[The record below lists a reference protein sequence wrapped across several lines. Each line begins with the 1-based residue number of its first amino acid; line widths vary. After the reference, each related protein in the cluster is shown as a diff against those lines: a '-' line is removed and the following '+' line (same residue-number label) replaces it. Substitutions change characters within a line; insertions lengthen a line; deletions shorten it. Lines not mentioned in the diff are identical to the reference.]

1 MDPLFSRGSR
11 IHANELM
18 QGGGGY
24 ARDVYTEGGI
34 ASVENL
40 LKFLRR
46 VRCPRSLHSTHSF
59 AIHNN
64 PCIYI
69 YIYIFPSRNNYKRG
83 CFVVHASFVKL
94 LLAY

>member
-18 QGGGGY
+18 QGGGY

-69 YIYIFPSRNNYKRG
+69 YIYSLRG
-83 CFVVHASFVKL
+83 IIISAAVL
-94 LLAY
+94 LSMHLS

>member
-46 VRCPRSLHSTHSF
+46 VRCPRSLHSTHTF

-69 YIYIFPSRNNYKRG
+69 YSLRG
-83 CFVVHASFVKL
+83 IIISAAVL
-94 LLAY
+94 LSMHLS